1 MPRHFA
7 LIPAAGHSTR
17 MGAPKLLLPLAGQ
30 PLILHTISAWHRSK
44 VDRIIIVIRPGDE
57 ALAAAV
63 NSADLDIVIPA
74 TPPPDMKA
82 SIQTALLHIELG
94 YRPTDDDAF
103 LVAPADMP
111 SLSTPII
118 NRLID
123 QHAASP
129 SHQILA
135 PSLHGVRGH
144 PVLFPW
150 SLAAQVHSLPN
161 TAGLDSLVYR
171 QPPRLVPC
179 EDLAAGNE
187 YPFADIDTP
196 EQFRRLANGL

>member
-1 MPRHFA
+1 MSRHFA

-17 MGAPKLLLPLAGQ
+17 MGAPKLLLPLSGQ
-30 PLILHTISAWHRSK
+30 PLILHTISAWQRSK

-57 ALAAAV
+57 ALVAAV
-63 NSADLDIVIPA
+63 SSTNLDIVIPA

-82 SIQTALLHIELG
+82 SLQAALLHIEQR
-94 YRPTDDDAF
+94 YQPTDSDAF

-123 QHAASP
+123 QHASSP

-144 PVLFPW
+144 PVLIPW
-150 SLAAQVHSLPN
+150 SLAAQVHSLPP
-161 TAGLDSLVYR
+161 TAGLDSLVHR
-171 QPPRLVPC
+171 QPPRLVAC
-179 EDLAAGNE
+179 EDLA
-187 YPFADIDTP
+187 
-196 EQFRRLANGL
+196 